1 MKLKKNQWLWTGANL
16 CRFLLAVTFVF
27 SGTVKLIDPR
37 GAQYKIEDYVALVGV
52 TNLQEYGISLLLAI
66 GLALLEFYVGFNL
79 FFGIRRRTTTRLALV
94 LLLVMTPITFM
105 LAVLNLHM
113 DCGCF
118 GDAIVLTNWQ
128 TFGKNLILLVA
139 AVVAVLHFR
148 RFTRLISEGNQ
159 WMLSIYALV
168 FALFF
173 ALYNLRY
180 LPIVDFRPYHIGVDL
195 PKAIAADW
203 ENGEMQYADFVL
215 QNTNG
220 EDITLQWLERPGY
233 KFLLVAPYLENADDG
248 SMDRI
253 NAIYD
258 YAQAKGYP
266 FLGVTSS
273 LPEDIERWKDLTG
286 AEYEFAQ
293 VDGTALKTV
302 IRSNPGLLLFH
313 DGVIYQKWSC
323 NELPQME
330 QQYEPL
336 ERLQIGRLQ
345 QGHRIRHTVRLL
357 LWFILPLLCCTLID
371 RIWVGRK
378 LYKKHKQHKVIN

>member
-1 MKLKKNQWLWTGANL
+1 MKLKKNLWLWTGINL

-27 SGTVKLIDPR
+27 SGAVKLIDPR
-37 GAQYKIEDYVALVGV
+37 GAQYKIEDYAALVGI
-52 TNLQEYGISLLLAI
+52 TDLQQYGISLVLAV
-66 GLALLEFYVGFNL
+66 GLALLEFYIGFNL
-79 FFGIRRRTTTRLALV
+79 FFGIRRRTTTRLALG

-105 LAVLNLHM
+105 LAVMNLHM

-118 GDAIVLTNWQ
+118 GDAVVLTNWQ
-128 TFGKNLILLVA
+128 TFGKNLILLA
-139 AVVAVLHFR
+139 TAIVAVRYFR

-180 LPIVDFRPYHIGVDL
+180 LPVMDFRPYHIGVDL
-195 PKAIAADW
+195 PKAIVADW
-203 ENGEMQYADFVL
+203 ENGEIQYADFVL
-215 QNTNG
+215 QNANG
-220 EDITLQWLERPGY
+220 EDITLRWLEHPGY
-233 KFLLVAPYLENADDG
+233 KFLLVAPYLEYADDG

-258 YAQAKGYP
+258 YAQANGYL

-273 LPEDIERWKDLTG
+273 LPEDIERWKDRTG
-286 AEYEFAQ
+286 AEYDFAQ
-293 VDGTALKTV
+293 ADGTALKTV
-302 IRSNPGLLLFH
+302 IRSNPGILLLH

-323 NELPQME
+323 NEFPQAE
-330 QQYEPL
+330 QLKEPL
-336 ERLQIGRLQ
+336 EDLQIGQLQ
-345 QGHRIRHTVRLL
+345 QGHQMRHTVRLL

-378 LYKKHKQHKVIN
+378 LYKQHKRER